1 MYESEIVADETE
13 SFVVDGVG
21 HSIGIPVE
29 GYEPPFRSDG
39 FHNAALVAS
48 ASEGHIHIYAVGFD
62 GQAVDTLS
70 QQDWHV
76 IAVCCQ
82 YFLVTYHLVL
92 CVLIAMNNLL

>member
-1 MYESEIVADETE
+1 METAITGDGIVTGISILVET
-13 SFVVDGVG
+13 
-21 HSIGIPVE
+21 VE
-29 GYEPPFRSDG
+29 PSLRPQSAEYL
-39 FHNAALVAS
+39 AAVAS

-62 GQAVDTLS
+62 GQAVDTIS